1 MKQVIIIIR
10 TNKYFQTREALVKQN
25 FGSISEKEITGRGKV
40 PGHYTAVTGEES
52 HANYSFS
59 AKRMIE
65 MYVRDEDVDRLI
77 KVVLEINETGT
88 TGDGKI
94 FVLPAET
101 AIRIRTGEDGI
112 NAIM

>member
-10 TNKYFQTREALVKQN
+10 TNKYFETRDALQKAN
-25 FGSISEKEITGRGKV
+25 FGAISEKEIIGRGKKE
-40 PGHYTAVTGEES
+40 GHYTAVTGEES
-52 HANYSFS
+52 HAHYSFS

-65 MYVRDEDVDRLI
+65 VYVRDEDLDHLI
-77 KVVLEINETGT
+77 KTVVSVNQTGT
-88 TGDGKI
+88 VGDGKI

-101 AIRIRTGEDGI
+101 AIRIRTGEKDI

>member
-10 TNKYFQTREALVKQN
+10 TNQYFKTRAALQKAN
-25 FGSISEKEITGRGKV
+25 FGAISEKEIVGRGKKT
-40 PGHYTAVTGEES
+40 GHYTAVTGEES

-65 MYVRDEDVDRLI
+65 IYVRDEDVERLI
-77 KVVLEINETGT
+77 KTVLEINKTGT
-88 TGDGKI
+88 PGDGKI
-94 FVLPAET
+94 FILPAENV
-101 AIRIRTGEDGI
+101 IRIRTGEKDV